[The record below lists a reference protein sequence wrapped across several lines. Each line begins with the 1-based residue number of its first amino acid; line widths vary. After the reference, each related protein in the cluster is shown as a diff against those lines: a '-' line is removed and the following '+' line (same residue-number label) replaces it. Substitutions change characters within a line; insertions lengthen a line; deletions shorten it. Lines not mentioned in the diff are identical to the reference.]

1 MTLDK
6 ENSNR
11 SISIEETEK
20 INTSLPPFIT
30 PDPGLIGEFCKSK
43 A

>member
-11 SISIEETEK
+11 SISMEETEK
-20 INTSLPPFIT
+20 ITTYLPFKI
-30 PDPGLIGEFCKSK
+30 PDPDIS
-43 A
+43 